1 MEITNTPYTRFSEQL
16 NGILTRSETM
26 SKREKR
32 LEKARNNPKNVTFE
46 ELVTLLES
54 YGFQKAH
61 GEGSHVTYWYN
72 QGGLALRIT
81 IVYRRPHVKPVYV
94 EEVIEKIDR
103 VKEQAGE

>member
-1 MEITNTPYTRFSEQL
+1 MEITNNTLHAGQRTTERHIS
-16 NGILTRSETM
+16 RSETM

-72 QGGLALRIT
+72 QDELALRIT
-81 IVYRRPHVKPVYV
+81 IVYRRPHVKPAYV